1 VFSVLHALL
10 KCSALRRCV
19 VSCAVLLLVQS
30 VALPAAASPET
41 LKRAVS
47 NILFGP
53 TDVALGPIVGA
64 KSVYYNLQDIDDTP
78 GVRIAFVV
86 PGVAWNA
93 AMCMAGGVLRT
104 LTGALELIPGLIL
117 LPFEADMDA
126 LFAPPGRAD
135 ALIDE
140 ETDFLDIKIGI
151 DYVS

>member
-1 VFSVLHALL
+1 VLRSILEGSPL
-10 KCSALRRCV
+10 CRCV
-19 VSCAVLLLVQS
+19 VSGAALLMVLS
-30 VALPAAASPET
+30 VASPAAASPET

-64 KSVYYNLQDIDDTP
+64 RSVYHNIQDIDDTP
-78 GVRIAFVV
+78 GVRIAFII
-86 PGVAWNA
+86 PGVAWNG

-104 LTGALELIPGLIL
+104 LTGVLEFIPGLIL

>member
-1 VFSVLHALL
+1 MIAVFRSILG
-10 KCSALRRCV
+10 CSALRRCV
-19 VSCAVLLLVQS
+19 VSCAALLLVLS
-30 VALPAAASPET
+30 VASPAAASSET
-41 LKRAVS
+41 LKRAIS

-64 KSVYYNLQDIDDTP
+64 RSVYHNIQDIDDTP
-78 GVRIAFVV
+78 GVRIAFII
-86 PGVAWNA
+86 PGVAWNG

-104 LTGALELIPGLIL
+104 LTGVLEFIPGLIL
-117 LPFEADMDA
+117 LPFEADMDP

-140 ETDFLDIKIGI
+140 DTKLLEIKIGI